1 MRRILAENETRVIS
15 DYLIGDY
22 SLTEEDLRDPAT
34 TAREMWEELELPRV
48 FKAEL
53 TTVDVQDLEAYLA
66 NRKEAVPNECV
77 PNDFVPNDFVPN
89 AKPN

>member
-22 SLTEEDLRDPAT
+22 SLTEKDLRDPVA
-34 TAREMWEELELPRV
+34 TAREMWAGLELPPV

-66 NRKEAVPNECV
+66 DRKEAVR
-77 PNDFVPNDFVPN
+77 D
-89 AKPN
+89 